1 MMMEMILEGG
11 HVDLQELEAALRS
24 ELNQRLSGADV
35 INIVEV
41 VDAFQGSKISPELIS
56 KIMLM
61 QKAVESDIASP
72 ELSSQ
77 DLANKLRRPGVN
89 AEGLAPDL
97 LELLKKNG
105 LSVDSLEKSILLQKV
120 TAATGMNQQEFCKIL
135 DLQNKM
141 LEVGR
146 TPEEVAMA
154 IK

>member
-11 HVDLQELEAALRS
+11 HVDLDQLESLLRKD
-24 ELNQRLSGADV
+24 LQQRLSGADV

-41 VDAFQGSKISPELIS
+41 VDAFQGTKIPPELIS

-61 QKAVESDIASP
+61 QKAIESDIASP
-72 ELSSQ
+72 ELTSQ
-77 DLANKLRRPGVN
+77 DLANKLRRPNVN
-89 AEGLAPDL
+89 AESLAPDL

-135 DLQNKM
+135 DLQNK
-141 LEVGR
+141 LPAG
-146 TPEEVAMA
+146 T
-154 IK
+154 